1 MKLLKNIVRV
11 LALASLSLPL
21 TPLTTAKAAEA
32 TPITVSSTDPSTEA
46 ASDGTITDSKTSTV
60 NVTVLSG
67 ILTLDAV
74 PDFNFGNI
82 SLGSTVKLKSN
93 VATGSAEDGNS
104 KGLLQVTDSR
114 NLTAKE
120 DIPGFTLTAKMSP
133 LVSQDSQTSL
143 DAILD
148 LNPVPLLDA
157 DNNNVSSSSS
167 NLFTKSASLDSS
179 KTGTTSTVINLDKG
193 SYNPGVVKANFNTP
207 DSASMTL
214 PKDSNINYDKS
225 SKDMNAVVTWTLTAK
240 PTVTTN

>member
-32 TPITVSSTDPSTEA
+32 TPITVSSTDS
-46 ASDGTITDSKTSTV
+46 ASDGTIADSKTSTV

-82 SLGSTVKLKSN
+82 ALGSTVKLKNNTASKDFDN
-93 VATGSAEDGNS
+93 AVQDGNS